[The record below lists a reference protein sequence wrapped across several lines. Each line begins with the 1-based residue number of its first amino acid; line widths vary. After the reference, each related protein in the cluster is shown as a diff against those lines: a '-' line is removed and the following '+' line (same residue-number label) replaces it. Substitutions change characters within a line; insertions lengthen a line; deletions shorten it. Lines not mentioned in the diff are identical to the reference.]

1 MQKCRLRRLSSTQNR
16 LERQTSIGKRLA
28 MSRAPSFR
36 RASPADSGR
45 QNNKGDKNAAGG
57 QLVAV
62 KQLKPAVLG
71 DETELHGFIAE
82 TDGALLTM

>member
-1 MQKCRLRRLSSTQNR
+1 
-16 LERQTSIGKRLA
+16 

-36 RASPADSGR
+36 RASPADSGG
-45 QNNKGDKNAAGG
+45 QNSKGVKNAAGG